1 MGVEIR
7 ERLGRVLVNV
17 GVLALVIIA
26 FDLFIPGALAIIFLI
41 PEQGLSIT
49 ASFILLSIIV
59 TAFFALRVLLDL
71 IRLLDLTTDYLIR
84 HIPGFKSEKRIS
96 LKKALKELIIVL
108 VLILSTP
115 LITSAVVV
123 MPQVGSWLTLTI
135 SSIFVVISVILIY
148 DAGKTL
154 YAVFQSGIQILIENI
169 SKK

>member
-1 MGVEIR
+1 V
-7 ERLGRVLVNV
+7 
-17 GVLALVIIA
+17 
-26 FDLFIPGALAIIFLI
+26 
-41 PEQGLSIT
+41 
-49 ASFILLSIIV
+49 
-59 TAFFALRVLLDL
+59 
-71 IRLLDLTTDYLIR
+71 DLTTDYLIR

-108 VLILSTP
+108 VLIISTP

-135 SSIFVVISVILIY
+135 SAIFVVISIILLY